1 MEQETPPARSRSTF
15 RQAFQDEQP
24 SNSEAQHEAIE
35 KTALD
40 VVTAYFVN
48 ARGELIRESLDPRP
62 PPAAAANA
70 GAIQAA
76 FEAVG
81 VEFTN
86 GEQLGVR
93 LKAK

>member
-1 MEQETPPARSRSTF
+1 MEQETPPARSPSTF
-15 RQAFQDEQP
+15 RQALQDGQP
-24 SNSEAQHEAIE
+24 SNPEPQHEAID

-40 VVTAYFVN
+40 VVTAYVVKS
-48 ARGELIRESLDPRP
+48 RGELIRKSLDPRP

-70 GAIQAA
+70 AAMQAA
-76 FEAVG
+76 LEAAG

-93 LKAK
+93 LKAR